1 MTKALQQSE
10 AELKKRLTTAYDE
23 QYSKLEKEIAAYY
36 QTYGVDNVIEYR
48 KLMQALPEKEY
59 KILMRDIELFC
70 VRHPEYAHLAPA
82 RRSAYIINRL
92 EGLQMSVE
100 LERLELMAEEQSQ
113 IKAHLEA
120 IDKRGY
126 EAVIEKTGAVGT
138 VNRDIV
144 KAVVNTD
151 WSKSGN
157 FSSKIWTRTANL
169 AKVLNSEISA
179 GFARGDNYQK
189 LTKTLR
195 QKFSVS
201 QNEAMRLVY
210 TEGTYVLNESTA
222 QAIEQTFDYY
232 AIAPIE
238 DGKTC
243 QVCLDIAASTKTSP
257 VRYSARIAGVNF
269 PPFHPWCRCS
279 TYIVIPDKQAWIE
292 NYVRTHGGDPAVSS
306 EQKDKARELVRAF
319 T

>member
-1 MTKALQQSE
+1 MQQSE

-100 LERLELMAEEQSQ
+100 LERLELMAEEESQ

-195 QKFSVS
+195 RKFSVS

-238 DGKTC
+238 DGKAC
-243 QVCLDIAASTKTSP
+243 QVCLDIAASAKTSP